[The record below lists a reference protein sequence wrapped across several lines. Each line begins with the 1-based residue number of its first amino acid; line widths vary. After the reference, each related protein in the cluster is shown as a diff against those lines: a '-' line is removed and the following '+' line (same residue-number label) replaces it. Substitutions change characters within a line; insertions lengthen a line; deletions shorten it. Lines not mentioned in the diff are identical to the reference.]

1 MLHCVIIDNVLAI
14 IDNYTLYDCCTH
26 TLATYLPIYF
36 SYICNVCTY
45 LIDIHDSKDHN
56 YHLRGVIP
64 GVAWGCH
71 GIPRFKGQL
80 TLSQPGEA
88 DYAYQ
93 ITMAYLARV
102 IWVL

>member
-1 MLHCVIIDNVLAI
+1 MTI
-14 IDNYTLYDCCTH
+14 TLSSRF
-26 TLATYLPIYF
+26 L
-36 SYICNVCTY
+36 YI
-45 LIDIHDSKDHN
+45 LGDSG
-56 YHLRGVIP
+56 LLCVIP
-64 GVAWGCH
+64 GVARGCH

-102 IWVL
+102 IWIL